1 MVGVS
6 TGVGERPESGAS
18 IVMDTFTHAHT
29 AALGKPAKIGIV
41 WEFLPNVGPPFLGNP
56 RSKKSWPCFCEEK
69 ERVI

>member
-29 AALGKPAKIGIV
+29 AALGKPAKNWDCLEMFV
-41 WEFLPNVGPPFLGNP
+41 KCQTPLFGNP
-56 RSKKSWPCFCEEK
+56 SFKKKVGRAFVKKKK
-69 ERVI
+69 E